1 MKKSKRNIFLISI
14 LVICTIAGCGN
25 PTDKKAGV
33 KTDVNPEKSKDVV
46 YVNVQVQLPTAN
58 INADNENNKTDSD
71 GSTSNTATKEHENR
85 VNSVLLVLADKDD
98 KFIACGE
105 QASLTALNKAKGT
118 IGTVQKIDKAA
129 LATYYK
135 EDGTLDEG
143 KDRIHIY
150 AFCNPTN
157 ELKDLFKEHFMLK
170 EWIHKTEN
178 ITEDAN
184 GNIIRGET
192 VWGGKDHQHGFLMS
206 TADRASIEKSIPQ
219 KMEHWEKHTQKDTP
233 FNFSGT
239 NRQDPTQKEINN
251 EGNIR
256 VERAVARIDFKDGS
270 KNGDQTYLLG
280 NDKGNATLKVKLTKM
295 ALVNMSRDFYYLRR
309 VSDDGT
315 NADAL
320 ICGTEYSHGPQTNY
334 VVDTDAAIKNGVT
347 RNIDKGYPFKDYFN
361 FCLGNYEGGNW
372 HIDATARSQW
382 YTSLISKVIKNNG
395 KGYHTW
401 RYVTENTI
409 PGIEMQQ
416 NGITTGIVLKGQI
429 MATDKASRKLQ
440 DAIAN
445 AKGDPAKDPILY
457 SYANTLYV
465 TWEEVREKAF
475 LAEESGRFYKAVFG
489 NTPKNR
495 LAIKSNGQAA
505 VYSADK
511 TSPDYLWQKWHEQNI
526 DNKAFQADFRKA
538 AKKAQFTLYQ
548 SSTDDYDA
556 AGYYCYYFCWSR
568 HNDNQDNNVMGPME
582 FAIVRNHIYKLSVT
596 GINRLGHPRI
606 SENDPTPITPD
617 TPDEKDSHYL
627 TLSVEVAPWERRI
640 DHLESE
646 LITGES

>member
-85 VNSVLLVLADKDD
+85 VNSILLVLADKDD

-206 TADRASIEKSIPQ
+206 TADRASIEKSIPP

-239 NRQDPTQKEINN
+239 NRQDPKQKEINN

-270 KNGDQTYLLG
+270 KNGDQTYALG
-280 NDKGNATLKVKLTKM
+280 NDEGNATLKVKLTKM

-320 ICGTEYSHGPQTNY
+320 VCGTEYSHGPQTNY

-627 TLSVEVAPWERRI
+627 TLSVEVAPWRGA
-640 DHLESE
+640 L
-646 LITGES
+646 TTWNPN

>member
-1 MKKSKRNIFLISI
+1 MTKSKRNIFFISI
-14 LVICTIAGCGN
+14 LVIFIIAGCGN

-33 KTDVNPEKSKDVV
+33 KTDVKPEKSKDVV

-85 VNSVLLVLADKDD
+85 VNSILLVLADKDD

-105 QASLTALNKAKGT
+105 QVSLTALNKAKGT

-129 LATYYK
+129 LAAYYK
-135 EDGTLDEG
+135 PDGMLDEG

-157 ELKDLFKEHFMLK
+157 ELRDLFKEHFMLK

-206 TADRASIEKSIPQ
+206 TADRASIEKNIPR
-219 KMEHWEKHTQKDTP
+219 KMEHWEKHTQKNTP

-239 NRQDPTQKEINN
+239 NRQGPEQKEINN
-251 EGNIR
+251 KGNIR
-256 VERAVARIDFKDGS
+256 VERVVARIDFKDGS
-270 KNGDQTYLLG
+270 RNGDQTYVLG
-280 NDKGNATLKVKLTKM
+280 NDEANATLKVKLTKM

-320 ICGTEYSHGPQTNY
+320 ICGTEYRHGPQTNY
-334 VVDTDAAIKNGVT
+334 VVDTDAAIKKGIT

-395 KGYHTW
+395 KDYHTW

-445 AKGDPAKDPILY
+445 AKGNPAKDPILY
-457 SYANTLYV
+457 FYANTLYV

-475 LAEESGRFYKAVFG
+475 LTEETGTFYKAVFG

-526 DNKAFQADFRKA
+526 DNKTLQADFRKA

-568 HNDNQDNNVMGPME
+568 HNDNRNNNVTGPME
-582 FAIVRNHIYKLSVT
+582 IAIVRNNIYKLSVT

-627 TLSVEVAPWERRI
+627 TLSVEVTPWRGALTTRP
-640 DHLESE
+640 D
-646 LITGES
+646 

>member
-1 MKKSKRNIFLISI
+1 MKKSKRNIFFISI
-14 LVICTIAGCGN
+14 LVICTLAGCGN
-25 PTDKKAGV
+25 PTDKKASV
-33 KTDVNPEKSKDVV
+33 KTDVMPEKSKDVV

-58 INADNENNKTDSD
+58 INADNENNKADSD
-71 GSTSNTATKEHENR
+71 GSISNTATKEHENR
-85 VNSVLLVLADKDD
+85 VNSILLVLADKDD

-129 LATYYK
+129 LAAYYK
-135 EDGTLDEG
+135 ADGTLDEG

-206 TADRASIEKSIPQ
+206 TADRASIEKIIPT
-219 KMEHWEKHTQKDTP
+219 KMEYWEKYTQKNTP

-239 NRQDPTQKEINN
+239 NRQDPKQKEINN

-270 KNGDQTYLLG
+270 KNGDQTYVLG
-280 NDKGNATLKVKLTKM
+280 SDESNATLKVKLTKM

-334 VVDTDAAIKNGVT
+334 VVDTDAAIKKGIT

-395 KGYHTW
+395 KDYHTW

-582 FAIVRNHIYKLSVT
+582 FAIVRNNIYKLSVT

-627 TLSVEVAPWERRI
+627 TLSVEVIPWRGA
-640 DHLESE
+640 L
-646 LITGES
+646 TTWNP

>member
-129 LATYYK
+129 LTAYYK
-135 EDGTLDEG
+135 DDGTLDEG

-184 GNIIRGET
+184 GNIIRGAN

-206 TADRASIEKSIPQ
+206 TADRACIEKNIPK
-219 KMEHWEKHTQKDTP
+219 KMEYWEKYTQKNTP

-280 NDKGNATLKVKLTKM
+280 NDEGNATLKVKLTKM

-627 TLSVEVAPWERRI
+627 TLSVEVAPWRGA
-640 DHLESE
+640 L
-646 LITGES
+646 TTWNPN

>member
-239 NRQDPTQKEINN
+239 NRQDPKQKEINN

-270 KNGDQTYLLG
+270 KNGDQTYALG
-280 NDKGNATLKVKLTKM
+280 NDEGNATLKVKLTKM

-320 ICGTEYSHGPQTNY
+320 VCGTEYSHGPQTNY

-548 SSTDDYDA
+548 SSTDDYYA

-627 TLSVEVAPWERRI
+627 TLSVEVIPWRGA
-640 DHLESE
+640 L
-646 LITGES
+646 TTWNPN

>member
-85 VNSVLLVLADKDD
+85 VNSILLVLADKDD

-239 NRQDPTQKEINN
+239 NRQDPKQKEINN

-270 KNGDQTYLLG
+270 KNGDQTYALG
-280 NDKGNATLKVKLTKM
+280 NDEGNATLKVKLTKM

-320 ICGTEYSHGPQTNY
+320 VCGTEYSHGPQTNY

-627 TLSVEVAPWERRI
+627 TLSVEVAPWRGA
-640 DHLESE
+640 L
-646 LITGES
+646 TTWNPN

>member
-239 NRQDPTQKEINN
+239 NRQDPKQKEINN

-270 KNGDQTYLLG
+270 KNGDQTYALG
-280 NDKGNATLKVKLTKM
+280 NDEGNATLKVKLTKM

-320 ICGTEYSHGPQTNY
+320 VCGTEYSHGPQTNY

-538 AKKAQFTLYQ
+538 AKKTQFTLYQ

-627 TLSVEVAPWERRI
+627 TLSVEVAPWRGA
-640 DHLESE
+640 L
-646 LITGES
+646 TTWNPN

>member
-85 VNSVLLVLADKDD
+85 VNSILLVLADKDD

-129 LATYYK
+129 LTAYYK
-135 EDGTLDEG
+135 DDGTLDEG

-184 GNIIRGET
+184 GNIIRGAN

-206 TADRASIEKSIPQ
+206 TADRACIEKNIPQ
-219 KMEHWEKHTQKDTP
+219 KMEYWEKYTQKNTP

-627 TLSVEVAPWERRI
+627 TLSVEVAPWRGA
-640 DHLESE
+640 L
-646 LITGES
+646 TTWNPN

>member
-1 MKKSKRNIFLISI
+1 
-14 LVICTIAGCGN
+14 
-25 PTDKKAGV
+25 
-33 KTDVNPEKSKDVV
+33 
-46 YVNVQVQLPTAN
+46 
-58 INADNENNKTDSD
+58 
-71 GSTSNTATKEHENR
+71 
-85 VNSVLLVLADKDD
+85 
-98 KFIACGE
+98 
-105 QASLTALNKAKGT
+105 
-118 IGTVQKIDKAA
+118 
-129 LATYYK
+129 
-135 EDGTLDEG
+135 
-143 KDRIHIY
+143 
-150 AFCNPTN
+150 
-157 ELKDLFKEHFMLK
+157 
-170 EWIHKTEN
+170 
-178 ITEDAN
+178 
-184 GNIIRGET
+184 
-192 VWGGKDHQHGFLMS
+192 
-206 TADRASIEKSIPQ
+206 
-219 KMEHWEKHTQKDTP
+219 MEYWEKYTQKNTP

-280 NDKGNATLKVKLTKM
+280 NDEGNATLKVKLTKM

-334 VVDTDAAIKNGVT
+334 VVDTDAAIKNGT
-347 RNIDKGYPFKDYFN
+347 TWNIDKGYPFKDYFN

-372 HIDATARSQW
+372 RIDATARSQW

-395 KGYHTW
+395 KDYHTW

-445 AKGDPAKDPILY
+445 AKGNPAKDPILY

-475 LAEESGRFYKAVFG
+475 LAEETDRFYKAVFG

-495 LAIKSNGQAA
+495 LAIKSNGQTA
-505 VYSADK
+505 VYSTDK

-526 DNKAFQADFRKA
+526 DSKTFQADFRKA

-548 SSTDDYDA
+548 SSTDDYEA

-582 FAIVRNHIYKLSVT
+582 FAIVRNNIYKLSVT

-627 TLSVEVAPWERRI
+627 TLSVEVIPWRGA
-640 DHLESE
+640 L
-646 LITGES
+646 TTWNPN

>member
-1 MKKSKRNIFLISI
+1 MTKSKRNIFFISI
-14 LVICTIAGCGN
+14 LVILIIAGCGN

-33 KTDVNPEKSKDVV
+33 KTDVKPEKSKDVV

-58 INADNENNKTDSD
+58 INADNENNKADSN
-71 GSTSNTATKEHENR
+71 GSTGNTATKEHENR
-85 VNSVLLVLADKDD
+85 VNSILLVLADKDD

-105 QASLTALNKAKGT
+105 QVSLTALNKAKGT

-129 LATYYK
+129 LAAYYK
-135 EDGTLDEG
+135 PDGMLDEG

-157 ELKDLFKEHFMLK
+157 ELRDLFKEHFMLK

-206 TADRASIEKSIPQ
+206 TADRASIEKNIPR
-219 KMEHWEKHTQKDTP
+219 KMEHWEKHTQKNTP

-239 NRQDPTQKEINN
+239 NRQGPEQKEINN
-251 EGNIR
+251 KGNIW

-270 KNGDQTYLLG
+270 RNGDQTYVLG
-280 NDKGNATLKVKLTKM
+280 NDEANATLKVKLTKM

-320 ICGTEYSHGPQTNY
+320 ICGTEYRHGPQTNY
-334 VVDTDAAIKNGVT
+334 VVDTDAAIKKGIT

-395 KGYHTW
+395 KDYHTW

-445 AKGDPAKDPILY
+445 AKGNPAKDPILY
-457 SYANTLYV
+457 FYANTLYV

-475 LAEESGRFYKAVFG
+475 LTEETGTFYKAVFG

-526 DNKAFQADFRKA
+526 DNKTLQADFRKA

-568 HNDNQDNNVMGPME
+568 HNDNRNNNVTGPME
-582 FAIVRNHIYKLSVT
+582 FAIVRNNIYKLSVT

-627 TLSVEVAPWERRI
+627 TLSVEVTPWRGALTTRP
-640 DHLESE
+640 D
-646 LITGES
+646 

>member
-239 NRQDPTQKEINN
+239 NRQDPKQKEINN

-270 KNGDQTYLLG
+270 KNGDQTYALG
-280 NDKGNATLKVKLTKM
+280 NDEGNATLKVKLTKM

-320 ICGTEYSHGPQTNY
+320 VCGTEYSHGPQTNY

-627 TLSVEVAPWERRI
+627 TLSVEVAPWRGA
-640 DHLESE
+640 L
-646 LITGES
+646 TTWNPN

>member
-85 VNSVLLVLADKDD
+85 VNNVLLVLADKDD

-627 TLSVEVAPWERRI
+627 TLSVEVAPWRGA
-640 DHLESE
+640 L
-646 LITGES
+646 TTWNPN

>member
-1 MKKSKRNIFLISI
+1 MKKSKRNIFFISI
-14 LVICTIAGCGN
+14 LVICALAGCGH

-33 KTDVNPEKSKDVV
+33 KTDVKPEKSKDVV

-58 INADNENNKTDSD
+58 INADSENNKAGRD

-85 VNSVLLVLADKDD
+85 VNSILLVLADKDD

-135 EDGTLDEG
+135 EDGMLDEG

-239 NRQDPTQKEINN
+239 NRQDPKQKEINN

-270 KNGDQTYLLG
+270 KNGDQTYALG
-280 NDKGNATLKVKLTKM
+280 NDEGNATLKVKLTKM

-320 ICGTEYSHGPQTNY
+320 VCGTEYSHGPQTNY

-361 FCLGNYEGGNW
+361 FCLGNYEGSNW

-627 TLSVEVAPWERRI
+627 TLSVEVAPWRGA
-640 DHLESE
+640 L
-646 LITGES
+646 TTWNPN